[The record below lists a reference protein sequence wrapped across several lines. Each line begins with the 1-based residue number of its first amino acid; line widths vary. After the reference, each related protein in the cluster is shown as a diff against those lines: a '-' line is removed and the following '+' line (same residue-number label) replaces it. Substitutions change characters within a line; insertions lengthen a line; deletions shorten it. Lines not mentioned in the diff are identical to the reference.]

1 MAFTLNPLRYN
12 GSQPALAETL
22 SVKLEKGDFSP
33 LHLPFPTRNAAI
45 SYKQTFWAYLRALE
59 HVRNPLNAKALGISP
74 EQVADFS
81 ALATAARKF
90 ELKLVQTEAGAELVL
105 LPYTMNETHASV
117 MDAIT
122 AHLLGE

>member
-12 GSQPALAETL
+12 GSQPALAEAL
-22 SVKLEKGDFSP
+22 SIKLEKGDFSP
-33 LHLPFPTRNAAI
+33 LHIPFPTRNAAI

-59 HVRNPLNAKALGISP
+59 SVRNPLNAKALGISQ
-74 EQVADFS
+74 EQADKFS
-81 ALATAARKF
+81 AMAVAARKF
-90 ELKLVQTEAGAELVL
+90 ELKLVQTETGAELVL
-105 LPYTMNETHASV
+105 VPYTMNTVHSPI